1 MQAVRPAGGMG
12 RRRRRDNISEEMPCD
27 CVSVK
32 CGAVNGGS
40 LKSEARVALRSAEL
54 YRHAPPFPGFQQ
66 LNFEAASLQ
75 HISQKST
82 KRAAPDYIDW
92 SLVCW
97 SLGTLYLLVLLNL
110 AAALEIERNKGQ
122 AHGALLVPA
131 DGKRMGLF
139 SSQLAGICASPSCLR
154 ARAFFKNFSET
165 LRLSSTL
172 QPLKNPQEAQ
182 TVTY

>member
-1 MQAVRPAGGMG
+1 MQAVPPAGGMG

-54 YRHAPPFPGFQQ
+54 YRHEPPFPGFQQ

-82 KRAAPDYIDW
+82 KLAAPDYIDW

-97 SLGTLYLLVLLNL
+97 YLGTLYLLVLLNL
-110 AAALEIERNKGQ
+110 AAALEIERNKGR
-122 AHGALLVPA
+122 ARTGNRLDDFLASPFSLPPTDDFLA
-131 DGKRMGLF
+131 FLF
-139 SSQLAGICASPSCLR
+139 SLPPTAS
-154 ARAFFKNFSET
+154 AWG
-165 LRLSSTL
+165 SSRPRWPGTAHHGHL
-172 QPLKNPQEAQ
+172 MP
-182 TVTY
+182 VT

>member
-1 MQAVRPAGGMG
+1 
-12 RRRRRDNISEEMPCD
+12 MPCD

-40 LKSEARVALRSAEL
+40 LKSEARIALRSAEL
-54 YRHAPPFPGFQQ
+54 YRHRPPFPGFQQ

-82 KRAAPDYIDW
+82 KLAAPDYIDW

-131 DGKRMGLF
+131 DGKRIGLF
-139 SSQLAGICASPSCLR
+139 SAQLAGSCPSRSPHHRAHLR
-154 ARAFFKNFSET
+154 TMPRVVVGCRVSFENGVRKA
-165 LRLSSTL
+165 TL
-172 QPLKNPQEAQ
+172 QWPAQWPATGRHPLVMPLLNSHCCG
-182 TVTY
+182 